1 MVTAMSMDRIILSYQ
16 REDDILYVTFGQE
29 GRKGTGINLHNNILL
44 RLDHHSAEPLGLT
57 FIDYS
62 RLKNLP
68 NLPLR
73 DLSTLPKDL
82 RQMIRHLL
90 LSEPV
95 NRFIDTDAAT
105 FGYFSV
111 VNPSIEKA
119 IAA

>member
-1 MVTAMSMDRIILSYQ
+1 MSTDRIILSYQ

-62 RLKNLP
+62 KLKGLP

-73 DLSTLPKDL
+73 DLSALPKEL
-82 RQMIRHLL
+82 RQMVQDFL
-90 LSEPV
+90 LSDPV
-95 NRFIDTDAAT
+95 NRFLDTDAAS

-119 IAA
+119 VAA

>member
-1 MVTAMSMDRIILSYQ
+1 MCTDRITLSYQ

-44 RLDHHSAEPLGLT
+44 RLDSNSAEPLGLT

-62 RLKNLP
+62 KLKNLS

-73 DLSTLPKDL
+73 DLSTLPKEL
-82 RQMIRHLL
+82 EQMVRQLL

-95 NRFIDTDAAT
+95 NRFIDTDSAT

-111 VNPSIEKA
+111 INPSMEKV